1 MKTSKKILGL
11 SIIAMLGASS
21 FNAAQAADLK
31 ARAGV
36 GTAFYE
42 LETPQIYGVIEA
54 VNTSLTVGLT
64 AGFGEFYV
72 DGKFDTTIAG
82 AHNTFVVDEDFQRD
96 EITITAGYS
105 VSESMT
111 IFGGYKSTET
121 SLMAPPGFGWSED
134 NFQAKGLF
142 AGAAAG
148 FPMGNDASLS
158 ANVAVALLTGDY
170 TDSTFLATTG
180 DTVGVSVGLTYNR
193 YLSDT
198 TGIAITGSYQGYAY
212 DMGPDTL
219 GVPEMTDQVMV
230 ENYLNLGISYF
241 MGF

>member
-11 SIIAMLGASS
+11 SVIAMLGASS
-21 FNAAQAADLK
+21 LSTAQAADIK

-36 GTAFYE
+36 GIAFYE

-64 AGFGEFYV
+64 AGFGDLYV
-72 DGKFDTTIAG
+72 DAKFDTTLVG
-82 AHNTFVVDEDFQRD
+82 THDTFITDEDFQRD
-96 EITITAGYS
+96 EITITAGFS

-121 SLMAPPGFGWSED
+121 SLMAPTGFSWSED
-134 NFQAKGLF
+134 NFQAQGLF
-142 AGAAAG
+142 GGVAAG
-148 FPMGNDASLS
+148 FPIDDNSSLS
-158 ANVAVALLTGDY
+158 ASVAVALLTGDY
-170 TDSTFLATTG
+170 TDSTFITTTG
-180 DTVGVSVGLTYNR
+180 DTVGISFGVTYNM

-198 TGIAITGSYQGYAY
+198 SGIAASWSFQGYSY

-219 GVPEMTDQVMV
+219 GTQDITAQIITET
-230 ENYLNLGISYF
+230 YSNLGISYF

>member
-11 SIIAMLGASS
+11 SVIAMLGASS
-21 FNAAQAADLK
+21 LSTAQAADLK

-36 GTAFYE
+36 GVAIYQ
-42 LETPQIYGVIEA
+42 LETPQIYGEIEA

-72 DGKFDTTIAG
+72 DGKIDTTIAG
-82 AHNTFVVDEDFQRD
+82 THNTFVTDEDFQRD

-121 SLMAPPGFGWSED
+121 SLMAPAWASWSED
-134 NFQAKGLF
+134 NFQAQGLF

-180 DTVGVSVGLTYNR
+180 DTVGISIGLTYNR

-198 TGIAITGSYQGYAY
+198 TGIAASWSYQGYSY
-212 DMGPDTL
+212 DMGADTL
-219 GVPEMTDQVMV
+219 GAQDMTAQTMV
-230 ENYLNLGISYF
+230 ENYNNFGISYF